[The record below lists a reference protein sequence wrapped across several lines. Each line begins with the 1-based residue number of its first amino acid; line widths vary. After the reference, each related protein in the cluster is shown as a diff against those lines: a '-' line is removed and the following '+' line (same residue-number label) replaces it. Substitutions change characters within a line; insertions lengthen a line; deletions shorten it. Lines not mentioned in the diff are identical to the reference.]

1 MWWKVTDLYFSIR
14 FTCADIKIINALIRT
29 FIYLAH
35 DQLYSND
42 KKFLSEMIYTFQ
54 SFFGLFIVD
63 GKFGGGYERLWYH
76 SAKKAFISYLWH
88 DVETKKKKKSLVS
101 IFVCKKGKS
110 NKGRKEENYF
120 YINCNWNR
128 DFYYTLV
135 KSKGQIIFL
144 FFITVF
150 SIIFVDISLNIH
162 IKTKYVFP
170 IIKMEKYLSNTQ

>member
-1 MWWKVTDLYFSIR
+1 MTKSFCPRW
-14 FTCADIKIINALIRT
+14 
-29 FIYLAH
+29 FIPFNH
-35 DQLYSND
+35 
-42 KKFLSEMIYTFQ
+42 
-54 SFFGLFIVD
+54 FFGLFIVD
-63 GKFGGGYERLWYH
+63 GKCGGAYERLWYH

-88 DVETKKKKKSLVS
+88 DVETKKKKKSFVS

-110 NKGRKEENYF
+110 NEGRKEETCF

-150 SIIFVDISLNIH
+150 SIIFVHIFLNIH
-162 IKTKYVFP
+162 IKTKYVFL
-170 IIKMEKYLSNTQ
+170 IIKMEKNLSNTQ

>member
-1 MWWKVTDLYFSIR
+1 VWWKVTDLYFSVR

-35 DQLYSND
+35 DQLCFND
-42 KKFLSEMIYTFQ
+42 KKYLFEMIYTFQ
-54 SFFGLFIVD
+54 SFFGFLLLWEVW
-63 GKFGGGYERLWYH
+63 GGYERLWYH

-88 DVETKKKKKSLVS
+88 DVETKKKKKSFVS

-150 SIIFVDISLNIH
+150 SIIFVDISLDIH
-162 IKTKYVFP
+162 IKTKYVFL
-170 IIKMEKYLSNTQ
+170 IIKMEKNLSNTH

>member
-1 MWWKVTDLYFSIR
+1 MISCVSMTKNFCSRWFTPFNHFLVFYCWWEVW
-14 FTCADIKIINALIRT
+14 
-29 FIYLAH
+29 
-35 DQLYSND
+35 
-42 KKFLSEMIYTFQ
+42 
-54 SFFGLFIVD
+54 
-63 GKFGGGYERLWYH
+63 GGHERLWYH

-88 DVETKKKKKSLVS
+88 DVETKKKKKSFVS

-162 IKTKYVFP
+162 IKTKYVFL
-170 IIKMEKYLSNTQ
+170 IIKMEKNLSNTH